1 MVFAFVLPE
10 YNLFF
15 YRSTKKVNW
24 NTLKKYSFCLF
35 YGSEFFSCYV
45 NMVIKLFCYKN
56 VINSFFVIT
65 LSKHLHFHQWTLL
78 GFLNQFFTT
87 NNRVIINLASNSC
100 CTFLFTYKS
109 TKFDHSMVQKFML
122 SNKNTKENMKM
133 CLNLHFI
140 PNPKHNATKQIRK
153 ILMVVDN
160 VLEISYEI

>member
-24 NTLKKYSFCLF
+24 NTLKKYPFCLF

-109 TKFDHSMVQKFML
+109 TKFDSFHGS
-122 SNKNTKENMKM
+122 
-133 CLNLHFI
+133 
-140 PNPKHNATKQIRK
+140 
-153 ILMVVDN
+153 
-160 VLEISYEI
+160 EIHAE